1 MNKVFI
7 TGVSGL
13 LGQALAEV
21 FLENDFFVFGQYFHH
36 QPEKQENAKWLQGDL
51 SGLEKIRDFLERNQP
66 DLNSC
71 EFLINNYGP
80 ITVKDISDL
89 TAEDYCHDYFHNV
102 SSAIEITRFLIHRA
116 KLRSVIN
123 IGFENI
129 GKQIAYKKVLPYAI
143 AKNALLLITK
153 SMAENYPAIRFN
165 LVSPVSMT
173 GASEM
178 LKKNRPVL
186 PRKVAEEILKIIN
199 SNRNGMNIMIE

>member
-13 LGQALAEV
+13 LGRALSEI
-21 FLENDFFVFGQYFHH
+21 FLENDFFVYGQYYRN
-36 QPEKQENAKWLQGDL
+36 QPNKRQNAKWLRGDF
-51 SGLEKIRDFLERNQP
+51 SSLEKINNFLVRNQR
-66 DLNSC
+66 DLIVC

-80 ITVKDISDL
+80 ISVKNISDL

-116 KLRSVIN
+116 RLRSVIN
-123 IGFENI
+123 IGFEHV
-129 GKQIAYKKVLPYAI
+129 GKMMAYKKVLPYAI

-153 SMAENYPAIRFN
+153 SLAADYPDIRFN

-173 GASEM
+173 GAAEV
-178 LKKNRPVL
+178 LKKSRPVP
-186 PRKVAEEILKIIN
+186 PRKVAEEIYKIMLG
-199 SNRNGMNIMIE
+199 SRSGMNRMIK